1 MSSTPCTSHWWKDCP
16 LLVVNVNWTLLDT
29 HRMSAYSV
37 PQRSHA
43 KSNLDIVRTRY
54 ITVYLRAG
62 ISFSL
67 SGLSAFKNQP
77 KFDMMSMQNPLPFHT
92 VETVA
97 TIVGS
102 SLLRPRQLIGTTQAA
117 KPEKRID
124 PACQST
130 VDTIQTTLVAKDSS
144 LAPWWTLRFG
154 DVHDE
159 ERISTSSN
167 VSMPTW
173 KLHGVVGSQWLAS
186 LSPWTAN

>member
-1 MSSTPCTSHWWKDCP
+1 MSSTPCTGHWWNDCP

-29 HRMSAYSV
+29 DRMSAYSV

-67 SGLSAFKNQP
+67 SGLLAFKNQP

-92 VETVA
+92 VETLA

-102 SLLRPRQLIGTTQAA
+102 SLLRPRQLIETTQQGLFETHRPSLS
-117 KPEKRID
+117 KH
-124 PACQST
+124 C
-130 VDTIQTTLVAKDSS
+130 TIQTTLVAKDSS

-159 ERISTSSN
+159 QRISTSSN

-173 KLHGVVGSQWLAS
+173 KLHGFVGSQWLAS